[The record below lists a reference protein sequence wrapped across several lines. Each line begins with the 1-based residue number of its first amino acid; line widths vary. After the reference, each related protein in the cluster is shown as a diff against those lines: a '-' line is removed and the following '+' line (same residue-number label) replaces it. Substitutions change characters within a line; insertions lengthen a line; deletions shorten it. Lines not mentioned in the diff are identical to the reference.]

1 MSEVWLD
8 STYADLMERWRTH
21 YPDEYRANLAR
32 KLVTFASPWPGQGGE
47 VLRRYRYV
55 ILLSSGLV
63 MPLAALGFVLARNRG
78 PGGWVLLAVLAQA
91 LATAIII
98 FGHARFRY
106 AAETLF
112 IPYAAF
118 GAIWAVERIA
128 RQPARR

>member
-1 MSEVWLD
+1 MTDRLVARD
-8 STYADLMERWRTH
+8 SRLH
-21 YPDEYRANLAR
+21 GEYNANLAR
-32 KLVTFASPWPGQGGE
+32 KLVTFANPWPGQGGE

-63 MPLAALGFVLARNRG
+63 MPLAALGFVLARSRA
-78 PGGWVLLAVLAQA
+78 PGSWVLLAVLAQA

-128 RQPARR
+128 RRPVRP